1 MVLPA
6 NDGEM
11 TMTKRR
17 MVAAIA
23 LVVGLGVTPV
33 IQGFGTT
40 NAQWGWALDMDRNEA
55 LAFGAASLLMCS
67 AIPNPGAIACG
78 AAGLL

>member
-1 MVLPA
+1 
-6 NDGEM
+6 
-11 TMTKRR
+11 MTKRK

-33 IQGFGTT
+33 LQSAGTM